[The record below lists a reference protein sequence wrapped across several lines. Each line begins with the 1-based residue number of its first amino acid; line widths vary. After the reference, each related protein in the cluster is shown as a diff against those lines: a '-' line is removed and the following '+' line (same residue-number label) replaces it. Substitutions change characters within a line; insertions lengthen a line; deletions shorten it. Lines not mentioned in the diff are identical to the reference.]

1 MSKKYLGEEDGWK
14 KFLFHINFDGSK
26 PIDNVFCCLFQKSLN
41 EKEICLQSWMESE
54 IVKMKYQVL
63 KTFKIYIDHSSLIRW
78 IKSHCCQLV

>member
-41 EKEICLQSWMESE
+41 EKEICLQS
-54 IVKMKYQVL
+54 
-63 KTFKIYIDHSSLIRW
+63 
-78 IKSHCCQLV
+78 